1 MDWVKAAFCIGWK
14 STKDGAKKAY
24 DHATSPEFVTD
35 VKDFGKNVAVK
46 TKDAAIWAKD
56 GIAEN
61 VVYPVKEKLSDEEFR
76 AGVKDN
82 VYKAGEWAWDGAKWV
97 AHKTWDVGVGT
108 KDAIK
113 EGNLLETSKDGAISL
128 YSKTVEA
135 GCSVKDSMK
144 ENCLGVPTP
153 SQKPI
158 LEGPEPDLLGTE
170 TGRGD
175 LEASPDNVKTAEPKD
190 GKAGQPE
197 FVIEDEDINLDDP
210 ASPIPNRM
218 ADNSLE

>member
-1 MDWVKAAFCIGWK
+1 LAYCKPDFFAPISLFSKTIKKHMDCVQAAFCVGWK

-24 DHATSPEFVTD
+24 DKATSPEFVD
-35 VKDFGKNVAVK
+35 GVKDFGTNVAVK
-46 TKDAAIWAKD
+46 TKHAAIWAKD

-61 VVYPVKEKLSDEEFR
+61 VVIPVKDKLSDEEFR

-113 EGNLLETSKDGAISL
+113 EGNLLETSKDGAMSL

-135 GCSVKDSMK
+135 GCSIKDNMK

-153 SQKPI
+153 SQRPI

-170 TGRGD
+170 TGRVTFLCG
-175 LEASPDNVKTAEPKD
+175 PDSKWY
-190 GKAGQPE
+190 
-197 FVIEDEDINLDDP
+197 
-210 ASPIPNRM
+210 M
-218 ADNSLE
+218 